1 MVDSLPLVSFV
12 DMDHPE
18 LGLTSCLPMVLFALL
33 LYADERLPLAIGA
46 FLCAYGFALTCSP
59 RSPISNFSGSVPP
72 STKLSWMHLPIPHS
86 AWLMNTF
93 VIGVTLVAF
102 VFNTTVHSIN
112 VVMRNRAH
120 RPGHDFSGE
129 VLQQHH
135 TQEWRDQIPT
145 TAMLAFA
152 RVGWSDLLNV
162 YRFCSMAYLSFT
174 AMISLI
180 VLILLLY
187 AVPNQ
192 IFLINHVCDIY
203 PGPLPANCVKDGGFF
218 SNLRLLYRLG
228 LPRNLH
234 GSKYHAFKKMW
245 MVTMVGHSQAV
256 WLINGAALFLFIPA
270 YLATSPWRK
279 LMQGKSL
286 RNTIDLAFGW
296 VITVA
301 FITAFWIT
309 TLSATMTLDDI
320 FRAVSGMGE
329 VKPETR
335 ANDQET
341 AVNSEVRSHVQLVS
355 ADSNNG
361 EKRVATR
368 TISFLGDR
376 MGVRQEPTFSGS
388 SATLTDEKQNITTS
402 DHSANHTGIRVTIVK
417 ETIVS

>member
-1 MVDSLPLVSFV
+1 M
-12 DMDHPE
+12 
-18 LGLTSCLPMVLFALL
+18 
-33 LYADERLPLAIGA
+33 
-46 FLCAYGFALTCSP
+46 
-59 RSPISNFSGSVPP
+59 
-72 STKLSWMHLPIPHS
+72 
-86 AWLMNTF
+86 
-93 VIGVTLVAF
+93 F
-102 VFNTTVHSIN
+102 VFNTTVHFIN
-112 VVMRNRAH
+112 LDMRNRAH
-120 RPGHDFSGE
+120 KPGHDFSRE

-135 TQEWRDQIPT
+135 THEWRDQVPT

-203 PGPLPANCVKDGGFF
+203 PGPLPAHCVKDGGFL

-256 WLINGAALFLFIPA
+256 WLMNGAALFLFIPA
-270 YLATSPWRK
+270 YLATSPWDK
-279 LMQGKSL
+279 LMHGRSL

-309 TLSATMTLDDI
+309 ALSATMTLDDI

-329 VKPETR
+329 VKTESR

-341 AVNSEVRSHVQLVS
+341 AVQSQISQGRSHVRLMSSETKNAGAVGRGTR
-355 ADSNNG
+355 DS
-361 EKRVATR
+361 RR
-368 TISFLGDR
+368 TISFLGDKLI
-376 MGVRQEPTFSGS
+376 VRQQPSFSGS
-388 SATLTDEKQNITTS
+388 SPTLVDEQQNSSTS

-417 ETIVS
+417 ETTVS